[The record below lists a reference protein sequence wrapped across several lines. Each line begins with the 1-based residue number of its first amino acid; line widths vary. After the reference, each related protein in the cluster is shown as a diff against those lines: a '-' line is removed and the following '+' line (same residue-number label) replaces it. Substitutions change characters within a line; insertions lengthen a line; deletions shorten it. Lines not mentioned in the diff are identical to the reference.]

1 MPRVSFCLLKI
12 ASVYIPLYEI
22 EIHTS
27 RGLLPPRARRACS
40 KRELPWKKFA
50 SRSDHAPAR
59 YNLGG
64 CVGLAIAYA
73 RRQDVIYEISRIHIR
88 DEG

>member
-27 RGLLPPRARRACS
+27 RGLLPPRARRACN
-40 KRELPWKKFA
+40 KKDFFGKNSLVDPITDQRDATWVDA
-50 SRSDHAPAR
+50 S
-59 YNLGG
+59 
-64 CVGLAIAYA
+64 VW
-73 RRQDVIYEISRIHIR
+73 Q
-88 DEG
+88 